1 MEVRLYAEDAY
12 SLLPSTGRLAVFR
25 PPRLHGLRIETG
37 YGEGQTVTPHYDAM
51 LAKLIAH
58 GDTREKAIGR
68 LLVGLK
74 AFEVSGVK
82 TNAALLMA
90 ILQHDDFLKGRVDTG
105 LVERIL
111 ETTHTTE

>member
-1 MEVRLYAEDAY
+1 
-12 SLLPSTGRLAVFR
+12 
-25 PPRLHGLRIETG
+25 LRIETG
-37 YGEGQTVTPHYDAM
+37 YGEGQPVTPHYDAM

-90 ILQHDDFLKGRVDTG
+90 ILQHDDFLEGRVDTG

-111 ETTHTTE
+111 GTTHTTKKRGAASDGTA